1 MFFLLNPQRILTTSS
16 SITPYIRHNS
26 TDADGVNSQRKTWD
40 TQDNRHFFAVT
51 VEITQNTDFPN
62 ADFDVMG
69 DFTPV
74 ILIKDK
80 DGSYRHNGEEDA
92 YGVMQEVLYG
102 NAATVCST
110 PGDES
115 NILHISKG
123 ETRTLTYGVVIDE
136 QAAQVRRENN
146 RTARYRYY
154 VRQCRSIN
162 RNPHGNRKPAC
173 KNQAGCRALLHRA
186 IHRQGDKT
194 NPENTRMYRQKPSE
208 QRSGAVEMLGSKAN
222 SFVMT
227 VNAAEIT
234 KDNPISVGLGEGG
247 MSFAQKDNGMEY
259 YIDLPLSVTGEHIK
273 SVTYSVDNDAI
284 AVHCRKDNNP
294 VIDGD
299 VVSESIDTLF
309 DVKCIEDDQKA
320 LETATENDRQSDFEK
335 HAEEEILN
343 RYEGKKYTSITLA
356 YNNQNPD
363 GCAIGIVGKRTN
375 EPVPD
380 DESLE
385 AKANRLDT
393 IIGNTLYCTVVFND
407 GTEQKQSIQIGAT
420 VTNFGTA
427 HTESFNHL
435 TEEEKALKDYTDV
448 FVTYSIT
455 E

>member
-1 MFFLLNPQRILTTSS
+1 MYHNRYTQAVSRIKAPEEAVEKMLKTAESS
-16 SITPYIRHNS
+16 EKKEKVIYMKKWIKGAVAASL
-26 TDADGVNSQRKTWD
+26 AV
-40 TQDNRHFFAVT
+40 AVT
-51 VEITQNTDFPN
+51 
-62 ADFDVMG
+62 
-69 DFTPV
+69 
-74 ILIKDK
+74 
-80 DGSYRHNGEEDA
+80 
-92 YGVMQEVLYG
+92 
-102 NAATVCST
+102 
-110 PGDES
+110 
-115 NILHISKG
+115 
-123 ETRTLTYGVVIDE
+123 
-136 QAAQVRRENN
+136 
-146 RTARYRYY
+146 
-154 VRQCRSIN
+154 
-162 RNPHGNRKPAC
+162 
-173 KNQAGCRALLHRA
+173 AGA
-186 IHRQGDKT
+186 IIGF
-194 NPENTRMYRQKPSE
+194 NL
-208 QRSGAVEMLGSKAN
+208 LGSKAN

-247 MSFAQKDNGMEY
+247 MSFAQKDDGMEY

-273 SVTYSVDNDAI
+273 SVTYSVDKDAI

-299 VVSESIDTLF
+299 VASERIDTLF
-309 DVKCIEDDQKA
+309 DVKCIENDQKA
-320 LETATENDRQSDFEK
+320 LDAAMENDHQSDFEK
-335 HAEEEILN
+335 HAAEEILN
-343 RYEGKKYTSITLA
+343 RYEGKKYTSITIA

-427 HTESFNHL
+427 HAESFNQL
-435 TEEEKALKDYTDV
+435 TKEEKALKDYTDV

>member
-1 MFFLLNPQRILTTSS
+1 MYHNRYTQAVSRIK
-16 SITPYIRHNS
+16 
-26 TDADGVNSQRKTWD
+26 A
-40 TQDNRHFFAVT
+40 
-51 VEITQNTDFPN
+51 
-62 ADFDVMG
+62 
-69 DFTPV
+69 
-74 ILIKDK
+74 
-80 DGSYRHNGEEDA
+80 
-92 YGVMQEVLYG
+92 
-102 NAATVCST
+102 
-110 PGDES
+110 
-115 NILHISKG
+115 
-123 ETRTLTYGVVIDE
+123 
-136 QAAQVRRENN
+136 
-146 RTARYRYY
+146 
-154 VRQCRSIN
+154 
-162 RNPHGNRKPAC
+162 
-173 KNQAGCRALLHRA
+173 
-186 IHRQGDKT
+186 
-194 NPENTRMYRQKPSE
+194 PE
-208 QRSGAVEMLGSKAN
+208 GAVEKMLKTAESSEKKEKVIYMKKWIKGAVAASLAVAVTAGAIIGFNLLGSKAN

-247 MSFAQKDNGMEY
+247 MSFAQKDDGMEY

-273 SVTYSVDNDAI
+273 SVTYSVDKDAI

-299 VVSESIDTLF
+299 VASERIDTLF
-309 DVKCIEDDQKA
+309 DVKCIENDQKA
-320 LETATENDRQSDFEK
+320 LDAAMENDHQSDFEK
-335 HAEEEILN
+335 HAAEEILN
-343 RYEGKKYTSITLA
+343 RYEGKKYTSITIA

-427 HTESFNHL
+427 HAESFNQL

>member
-1 MFFLLNPQRILTTSS
+1 MYHNRYTQAVSRIKAPEKAVEKMLKTAESS
-16 SITPYIRHNS
+16 EKKEKVIYMKKWIKGAVAASL
-26 TDADGVNSQRKTWD
+26 AV
-40 TQDNRHFFAVT
+40 AVT
-51 VEITQNTDFPN
+51 
-62 ADFDVMG
+62 
-69 DFTPV
+69 
-74 ILIKDK
+74 
-80 DGSYRHNGEEDA
+80 
-92 YGVMQEVLYG
+92 
-102 NAATVCST
+102 
-110 PGDES
+110 
-115 NILHISKG
+115 
-123 ETRTLTYGVVIDE
+123 
-136 QAAQVRRENN
+136 
-146 RTARYRYY
+146 
-154 VRQCRSIN
+154 
-162 RNPHGNRKPAC
+162 
-173 KNQAGCRALLHRA
+173 AGA
-186 IHRQGDKT
+186 IIGF
-194 NPENTRMYRQKPSE
+194 NL
-208 QRSGAVEMLGSKAN
+208 LGSKAN

-247 MSFAQKDNGMEY
+247 MSFAQKDDGMEY

-273 SVTYSVDNDAI
+273 SVTYSVDKDAI

-299 VVSESIDTLF
+299 VASERIDTLF
-309 DVKCIEDDQKA
+309 DVKCIENDQKA
-320 LETATENDRQSDFEK
+320 LDAAMENDHQSDFEK
-335 HAEEEILN
+335 HAAEEILN
-343 RYEGKKYTSITLA
+343 RYEGKKYTSITIA

-427 HTESFNHL
+427 HAESFNQL

>member
-1 MFFLLNPQRILTTSS
+1 MYHNRYTQAVSRIK
-16 SITPYIRHNS
+16 
-26 TDADGVNSQRKTWD
+26 A
-40 TQDNRHFFAVT
+40 
-51 VEITQNTDFPN
+51 
-62 ADFDVMG
+62 
-69 DFTPV
+69 
-74 ILIKDK
+74 
-80 DGSYRHNGEEDA
+80 
-92 YGVMQEVLYG
+92 
-102 NAATVCST
+102 
-110 PGDES
+110 
-115 NILHISKG
+115 
-123 ETRTLTYGVVIDE
+123 
-136 QAAQVRRENN
+136 
-146 RTARYRYY
+146 
-154 VRQCRSIN
+154 
-162 RNPHGNRKPAC
+162 
-173 KNQAGCRALLHRA
+173 
-186 IHRQGDKT
+186 
-194 NPENTRMYRQKPSE
+194 PE
-208 QRSGAVEMLGSKAN
+208 GAVEKMLKTAESSEKKEKVIYMKKWIKGAVAASLAVAVTAGAIIGFNLLGSKAN

-247 MSFAQKDNGMEY
+247 MSFAQKDDGMEY

-273 SVTYSVDNDAI
+273 SVTYSVDKDAI

-299 VVSESIDTLF
+299 VASERIDTLF
-309 DVKCIEDDQKA
+309 DVKCIENDQKA
-320 LETATENDRQSDFEK
+320 LDAAMENDHQSDFEK
-335 HAEEEILN
+335 HAAEEILN
-343 RYEGKKYTSITLA
+343 RYEGKKYTSITIA

-407 GTEQKQSIQIGAT
+407 GTEQKQSIHIGAT

-427 HTESFNHL
+427 HAESFNQL

>member
-1 MFFLLNPQRILTTSS
+1 
-16 SITPYIRHNS
+16 
-26 TDADGVNSQRKTWD
+26 
-40 TQDNRHFFAVT
+40 
-51 VEITQNTDFPN
+51 
-62 ADFDVMG
+62 
-69 DFTPV
+69 
-74 ILIKDK
+74 
-80 DGSYRHNGEEDA
+80 
-92 YGVMQEVLYG
+92 
-102 NAATVCST
+102 
-110 PGDES
+110 
-115 NILHISKG
+115 
-123 ETRTLTYGVVIDE
+123 
-136 QAAQVRRENN
+136 
-146 RTARYRYY
+146 
-154 VRQCRSIN
+154 
-162 RNPHGNRKPAC
+162 
-173 KNQAGCRALLHRA
+173 
-186 IHRQGDKT
+186 
-194 NPENTRMYRQKPSE
+194 
-208 QRSGAVEMLGSKAN
+208 MLGSKAN

-234 KDNPISVGLGEGG
+234 KDNPISVGLGEGD
-247 MSFAQKDNGMEY
+247 MSIATKDDGLEY
-259 YIDLPLSVTGEHIK
+259 YIDLPLAVKGENIK
-273 SVTYSVDNDAI
+273 SVTYSVDKDAI

-309 DVKCIEDDQKA
+309 DVKCIENDQKA
-320 LETATENDRQSDFEK
+320 LDAAMENDHQSDFEK
-335 HAEEEILN
+335 HAAEEILN
-343 RYEGKKYTSITLA
+343 RYEGKKYTSITIA

-407 GTEQKQSIQIGAT
+407 GTEQKQSIHIGTT

-427 HTESFNHL
+427 HAESFNQL